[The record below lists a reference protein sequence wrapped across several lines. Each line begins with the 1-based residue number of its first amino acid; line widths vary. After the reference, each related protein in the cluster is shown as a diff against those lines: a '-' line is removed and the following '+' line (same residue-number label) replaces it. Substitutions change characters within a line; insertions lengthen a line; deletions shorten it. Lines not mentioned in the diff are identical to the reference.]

1 MGFGPLGLPISRFV
15 VHASSSNRAHSPE
28 WYASQENSRR
38 FYPHLLKIIWADVQT
53 DDCLDLAAQMSFY
66 IALSLFPFLLVIA
79 AVIGWLP
86 STSLWHDFAQWIT
99 NYLPADSRKLVFSTI
114 LDLTHG
120 YSGFFSLGL
129 LGTIWA
135 ASAGVS
141 SLIDSLN
148 VTYGVKETR
157 SFWKRRAIALTGTGL
172 AAFFFIASFCILAF
186 GHWAASLYLD
196 LNGTHALRVPCE
208 IARWLATLLLICL
221 ALDLMNYFLPNI
233 TRPWRW
239 LTLGR
244 LFVSLTLVGAS
255 IAFNFY
261 LRYFANYPKL
271 YGALAGFIALMIWIY
286 IASLIL
292 LIGVEMDNALELRKK
307 RGESA

>member
-1 MGFGPLGLPISRFV
+1 MD
-15 VHASSSNRAHSPE
+15 ASSSNKAHSLS
-28 WYASQENSRR
+28 WYSSRENSRQ
-38 FYPHLLKIIWADVQT
+38 FYPNLLKIIWADVQT

-66 IALSLFPFLLVIA
+66 VVLSLFPFLLVIA

-86 STSLWHDFAQWIT
+86 STNLWHNFAQWIT
-99 NYLPADSRKLVFSTI
+99 NYLPGDSRKLVFSTI
-114 LDLTHG
+114 LDLSHG

-129 LGTIWA
+129 VGTVWA

-148 VTYGVKETR
+148 VTYKAKETR
-157 SFWKRRAIALTGTGL
+157 SFWRRRAIAFSGTSL
-172 AAFFFIASFCILAF
+172 AAIFFIASFCALTF
-186 GHWAASLYLD
+186 GHWAATSLSLD
-196 LNGTHALRVPCE
+196 LKGIHSLRVPFE

-221 ALDLMNYFLPNI
+221 ALDLMNHFLPNI

-239 LTLGR
+239 VTPGR
-244 LFVSLTLVGAS
+244 LFVSLTWVGAS

-261 LRYFANYPKL
+261 VRYFANYPRL
-271 YGALAGFIALMIWIY
+271 YGALAGFIVLMMWIY

-292 LIGVEMDNALELRKK
+292 LIGVEMDNAMELLKGR
-307 RGESA
+307 REFA

>member
-1 MGFGPLGLPISRFV
+1 MD
-15 VHASSSNRAHSPE
+15 ASSNSKAHSLGWYSSPE
-28 WYASQENSRR
+28 NLRR
-38 FYPHLLKIIWADVQT
+38 FYPNLLKVLWTNVLN

-66 IALSLFPFLLVIA
+66 VVLSLFPFLLVIA

-99 NYLPADSRKLVFSTI
+99 NYLPGDSRKLVFSTI

-157 SFWKRRAIALTGTGL
+157 SFWRRRAVALGFTGL
-172 AAFFFIASFCILAF
+172 AAVFFIASFGALTL
-186 GHWAASLYLD
+186 GHWAATSLSLD
-196 LNGTHALRVPCE
+196 IKGIHSLRVPFE
-208 IARWLATLLLICL
+208 VARWLATLLLICL
-221 ALDLMNYFLPNI
+221 ALDLMNHFLPNV

-239 LTLGR
+239 LTPGR

-255 IAFNFY
+255 ITFNFY
-261 LRYFANYPKL
+261 LRYFANYPRL
-271 YGALAGFIALMIWIY
+271 YGALAGFIVLMIWIY

-292 LIGVEMDNALELRKK
+292 LIGVEMDNAVADLKGGRA
-307 RGESA
+307 SA